1 MELFASIIETLTRD
15 SFGRAQH
22 IDLKFKYEPLKLG
35 TNSDAIKV
43 QRFLGRPGDI
53 RKIEIFNRL
62 NHPARFSVICT
73 TSGRKIQELH
83 NLTAETAMQIDE
95 VFYAQ
100 HGEIDLSSYATERD
114 PRGEMESHFS
124 CFTARGP
131 ASLTVYYDRQTD
143 RYDIIADLYGERES
157 HFCLTEAQQEKVE
170 RGFYETLYCDH
181 RG

>member
-1 MELFASIIETLTRD
+1 MTLSKFSD
-15 SFGRAQH
+15 SSVV
-22 IDLKFKYEPLKLG
+22 L
-35 TNSDAIKV
+35 AI
-43 QRFLGRPGDI
+43 
-53 RKIEIFNRL
+53 
-62 NHPARFSVICT
+62 
-73 TSGRKIQELH
+73 SGKSKS
-83 NLTAETAMQIDE
+83 LTALTIRQ
-95 VFYAQ
+95 FYAQ